1 MSDSQINSSYQNV
14 YEEFTTTNY
23 QEVAGENILKLI
35 DSIGLGKFQKLM
47 VRHNGPDRSGIYG
60 PPDLYFWVTSK
71 AKKTTKYIRF
81 V

>member
-1 MSDSQINSSYQNV
+1 
-14 YEEFTTTNY
+14 
-23 QEVAGENILKLI
+23 
-35 DSIGLGKFQKLM
+35 M

-81 V
+81 VYVKRRTEHLKAHQKAEIGFLNDELNLKARVLRLKEVN